1 MNIYLPIAQIEVS
14 LLLLCSAAS
23 LAGLCM
29 GMFGLGGGVISTPL
43 LILIGIPT
51 HIAVGTAPMY
61 LFGSSFVGT
70 LRNVAE
76 KIINFKLA
84 IPVAISSAVGSLV
97 GGIIMRHLNSND
109 NASEVVALI
118 YIFFMSIVCVVMVSG
133 LLFQP
138 ESPEQVW
145 DEDDMSNISSDAI
158 SGLKTAFLIFLGL
171 LVGIVGS
178 ICGIGGSLI
187 IVPLVIRVFNLSFK
201 QAAAVSVF
209 QVMFASFLNFL
220 LYSISGFNDIVLGCI
235 MIVFSTIFIVPGKY
249 LQSKMGDEVVKF
261 LLLSITFAILT
272 LFLSKLFIEPNDKI
286 FLEM

>member
-70 LRNVAE
+70 LRNVAD